1 MIHRK
6 AGREGPGETMKPI
19 REEPDRALFLTAPGE
34 PEKREPQDAQEVQ
47 DHEPAPGTYYYF
59 DCLDGTIGSEL
70 LTPQEISKRLYG
82 EDRQLTEADI
92 KRIAADYEAELHRYI
107 LTGGAGARH
116 EQLTRLQW

>member
-34 PEKREPQDAQEVQ
+34 PENREPQEAQ

-59 DCLDGTIGSEL
+59 DCLDGTIGEEL

-92 KRIAADYEAELHRYI
+92 KRISADYEAELHRYI
-107 LTGGAGARH
+107 FTPGQEPEHKR
-116 EQLTRLQW
+116 LTRLQW

>member
-34 PEKREPQDAQEVQ
+34 TENREPQDAQEAQ

-59 DCLDGTIGSEL
+59 DCLDGTIGEEL

-92 KRIAADYEAELHRYI
+92 KRISADYEAELHRYI
-107 LTGGAGARH
+107 FTPGQEPEHKR
-116 EQLTRLQW
+116 LTRLQW